1 MDPSGVDPG
10 SGPQPPPLA
19 DALEVNFD
27 GLVGPTHNYAGL
39 SLGNRA
45 SMTNAGAAASPRGA
59 AHQGLAKMRRLLD
72 LGLVQAVLPPHQRPD
87 PSALRRLGFNPGTPL
102 ADIAALAPSLP
113 SVLMSA
119 SPMWAANAA
128 TVSPSADTADG
139 RLHLTPANL
148 ASTTHRSFEAE
159 QTRSILGTIFAS
171 PDRFQVHDPLPSSPA
186 FADEGAANHG
196 RLVDH
201 HGATGIHVF
210 VFGREADEPPAAGGF
225 PRRQTRLAGQ
235 LIARSHGLHQAR
247 VRFLRQADEAIDA
260 GAFHNDVVSVINH
273 DVVLTHERAFAEGI
287 DGARRLPGARVVV
300 VPERRVSLD
309 DAIASYLFNSQLV
322 TLGDGRMVLIAPTE
336 VAETASTAE
345 WVGEAVED
353 PGNPID
359 AVDTLDLRQSM
370 ANGGGPACLRLRV
383 VMTASERSALAG
395 NVVLDEPLLDR
406 LEQWVDRHYR
416 DELRPDDLLDPALED
431 EAHRA
436 LDDLTTILDLPGL
449 YPFQR

>member
-1 MDPSGVDPG
+1 MDAIDPARL
-10 SGPQPPPLA
+10 PDPA
-19 DALEVNFD
+19 DEGAEALEVNFD

-45 SMTNAGAAASPRGA
+45 SMGSAGAVASPRA
-59 AHQGLAKMRRLLD
+59 AARQGLAKMRRLLD

-87 PSALRRLGFNPGTPL
+87 PTALRRLGFNPGTPL
-102 ADIAALAPSLP
+102 ADVAALSPSLP

-128 TVSPSADTADG
+128 TVSPSADTADR

-148 ASTTHRSFEAE
+148 ASTTHRSLEAE
-159 QTRSILGTIFAS
+159 QTRSILAAVFAD
-171 PDRFQVHDPLPSSPA
+171 PDRFQVHDPLPPSPA

-196 RLVDH
+196 RLVER
-201 HGATGIHVF
+201 HGATGIQVF
-210 VFGREADEPPAAGGF
+210 VFGREADEPPVAGGF

-247 VRFLRQADEAIDA
+247 VRFLRQSDAAIDA
-260 GAFHNDVVSVINH
+260 GAFHNDVVSVINE
-273 DVVLTHERAFAEGI
+273 DVVLTHELAFA
-287 DGARRLPGARVVV
+287 DGATATERLPGARVVV
-300 VPERRVSLD
+300 VPDRRVSLD

-322 TLGDGRMVLIAPTE
+322 TLPDGTMTLIAPTE
-336 VAETASTAE
+336 VADTPSTEA
-345 WVGEAVED
+345 WVAEAVDD
-353 PGNPID
+353 PDNPIA
-359 AVDTLDLRQSM
+359 AVETLDLRQSM

-383 VMTASERSALAG
+383 VMTGAERAALTG
-395 NVVLDEPLLDR
+395 RVMVDEPLLDR
-406 LEQWVDRHYR
+406 LERWVDQHYR

-436 LDDLTTILDLPGL
+436 LDDLTAILGLPGL